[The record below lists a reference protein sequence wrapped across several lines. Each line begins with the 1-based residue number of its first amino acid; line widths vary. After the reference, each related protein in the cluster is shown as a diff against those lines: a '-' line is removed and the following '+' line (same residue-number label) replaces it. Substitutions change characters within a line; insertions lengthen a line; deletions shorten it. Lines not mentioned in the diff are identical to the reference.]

1 MHGER
6 RRMKDFVIVGNSAA
20 GLSAAEAIR
29 DKDKNSKI
37 TVISNEDYNSYCRC
51 LISYFLA
58 GDISEEKLAYKSESF
73 YGQKSLDLIL
83 NKKVTKVEPKR
94 NRIVLEDKTTIGY
107 DVLLI
112 ATGASPKFPPE
123 LKGIKK
129 RGVFGFR
136 TIKDAK
142 EILGL
147 LPLSSTSFVLG
158 GGLIGLKAACGLLK
172 RKQEI
177 KVVVKSRFILSQML
191 DEKGAGFFMRRFQR
205 AGVEIMTGRDIV
217 EILGNGDLKAVRLD
231 TGKVIACSI
240 LVVGKGVSPNIDL
253 IKDTQINTDKGIIVD
268 KYMKTNIPN
277 IFAAG
282 DVAQSYDLV
291 YKDSAVRALWQN
303 AVEQGRVAGF
313 NMTGQNIEYDGSMAM
328 NSIEFFNLPAVSMGI
343 TRPKAAEFE
352 EIVFFDEKREIY
364 KKFVL
369 KENRL
374 VGMIAIG
381 DIRNCG
387 VFLKLIKEGIDISSI
402 KSRLKSENFSYASIW
417 DLIKQKDEIY
427 RMDGF

>member
-1 MHGER
+1 
-6 RRMKDFVIVGNSAA
+6 MKNFVIIGNSAA
-20 GLSAAEAIR
+20 GLSATEAIR
-29 DKDKNSKI
+29 DKDGDSKI
-37 TVISNEDYNSYCRC
+37 SVIADEDYNSYCRC

-58 GDISEEKLAYKSESF
+58 GDIPEEKLVYRPQRF
-73 YGQKSLDLIL
+73 YEEKNLDLIL
-83 NKKVTKVEPKR
+83 NKKVTKVEPKK
-94 NRIVLEDKTTIGY
+94 NRIILEDKTSIGY
-107 DVLLI
+107 DALLI
-112 ATGASPKFPPE
+112 ATGASPKFPPG
-123 LKGIKK
+123 LRGIKK

-147 LPLSSTSFVLG
+147 VPVSSTSCVLG

-177 KVVVKSRFILSQML
+177 KVIVKSRFILSQML
-191 DEKGAGFFMRRFQR
+191 DEKGAGFFMKRFR
-205 AGVEIMTGRDIV
+205 DAGVEIMTGRDIV
-217 EILGNGDLKAVRLD
+217 EILGNGDLKAVKLD
-231 TGKVIACSI
+231 SGKVIACSI
-240 LVVGKGVSPNIDL
+240 LVIGKGVSPNIDL
-253 IKDTQINTDKGIIVD
+253 IKETQINTDKGIIVD

-282 DVAQSYDLV
+282 DVAQSYELA
-291 YKDSAVRALWQN
+291 YKDSAVRALWPN

-313 NMTGQNIEYDGSMAM
+313 NMAGQNIEYHGSMAM
-328 NSIEFFNLPAVSMGI
+328 NSIEFFNLPSVSMGI
-343 TRPKAAEFE
+343 TRPKGTEFE
-352 EIVFFDEKREIY
+352 EIVFFDEKRETY

-369 KENRL
+369 KESRL

-402 KSRLKSENFSYASIW
+402 KSELVSENFSYASIL
-417 DLIKQKDEIY
+417 DLIKPKDEIY